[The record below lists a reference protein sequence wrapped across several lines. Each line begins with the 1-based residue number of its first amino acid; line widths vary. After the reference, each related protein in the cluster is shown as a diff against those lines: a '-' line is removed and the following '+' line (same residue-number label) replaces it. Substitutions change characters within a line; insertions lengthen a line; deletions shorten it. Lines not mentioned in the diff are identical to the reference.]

1 MISRRLRAAP
11 EVLDLQVNCRSGPPW
26 PTTYLNNIFRRTG
39 GRGGPPLQ
47 KSMKH
52 QKHLSVLLA
61 LLLVTSTAFGWPP
74 QTAPAS
80 TRSLSATEQQL
91 VESLSVDT
99 IKTTVNALAADEMQ
113 GRGTAQPGGDKAAAY
128 LADRFAKIGL
138 KPLGVNNTY
147 LQPIKF
153 RETQFLP
160 QPTFTIGNESL
171 KLGPDFIVT
180 PPYSGDE
187 NITAKAV
194 FVGYGIVLPFLK
206 RNDLAG
212 LDVKGKVVV
221 FRAGPPPEI
230 GKEQWKKA
238 QAQVNIMRAL
248 IARGAAALVLIGADT
263 ETLTYAEIADY
274 LTRRQIE
281 PESEQEMP
289 DFLPPFISVSDS
301 GADKLFAASGFTRVE
316 AFAKAQAE
324 NFTPIDLQQS
334 TTITVRLKKGKG
346 VGNNVVGLLEG
357 SDPKLKS
364 EALVYSAHYDA
375 YGVSADNR
383 IYHGAADNALGVAQ
397 MLAIAEAMTRATT
410 KPRRSIIFLAVTGEE
425 YGGYGS
431 DYWVKNPTWKIK
443 QVAADLNLDG
453 MGTEVY
459 GPVKV
464 LVGYGAEHSSLGT
477 LFTDVAAASGLRVI
491 PDPMPEE
498 KAFYRSDHYFFVK
511 KGIPGMMILGAPDG
525 ATEAWTARLKKWT
538 KTDYHQP
545 TDTVRPD
552 WDWNGPRT
560 TASVMLVMGLR
571 AANEEDM
578 PAWLP
583 SSIFNR
589 ERGTDKP
596 APPEP

>member
-1 MISRRLRAAP
+1 
-11 EVLDLQVNCRSGPPW
+11 
-26 PTTYLNNIFRRTG
+26 
-39 GRGGPPLQ
+39 
-47 KSMKH
+47 MKNYGNH
-52 QKHLSVLLA
+52 KRVALILSILLA
-61 LLLVTSTAFGWPP
+61 TSTAFGWT
-74 QTAPAS
+74 QGAAPAT
-80 TRSLSATEQQL
+80 TRSISAIEQRL
-91 VESLSVDT
+91 VDNLSVAT
-99 IKTTVNALAADEMQ
+99 IKEIVNALSADEMQ
-113 GRGTAQPGGDKAAAY
+113 GRGTAQPGGEKAAAY
-128 LADRFAKIGL
+128 LADRFAKLGL
-138 KPLGVNNTY
+138 KPLGNNNSY

-153 RETQFLP
+153 REMQFLP
-160 QPTFTIGNESL
+160 QPAFVASTENL
-171 KLGPDFIVT
+171 KFGSDFFVS

-187 NITAKAV
+187 NINGKLV
-194 FVGYGIVLPFLK
+194 FVGYGTDFPFLK
-206 RNDLAG
+206 RKDLAG
-212 LDVKGKVVV
+212 AELRGKVVV
-221 FRAGPPPEI
+221 IHDGPPPEI

-238 QAQVNIMRAL
+238 SAQSSVLRGL
-248 IARGAAALVLIGADT
+248 IARGASAIVIIGQNT
-263 ETLTYAEIADY
+263 ETLTFPEIADY

-289 DFLPPFISVSDS
+289 EFLPPFVSVSNT
-301 GADKLFAASGFTRVE
+301 AAEKLFASSGVTFAE
-316 AFAKAQAE
+316 AMTKAKRDD
-324 NFTPIDLQQS
+324 FTPIDLNQ
-334 TTITVRLKKGKG
+334 TATITIKLKKAKG

-375 YGVSADNR
+375 YGLSSDNR
-383 IYHGAADNALGVAQ
+383 IYHGAADNALGVAE
-397 MLAIAEAMTRATT
+397 MLAIAEVLTRAET

-464 LVGYGAEHSSLGT
+464 LVGYGAEHSSLGA
-477 LFTDVAAASGLRVI
+477 LLNEVAAASGLRVI

-498 KAFYRSDHYFFVK
+498 KSFYRSDHYFFVK
-511 KGIPGMMILGAPDG
+511 KGVPGIMILGAPDG
-525 ATEAWTARLKKWT
+525 AVESWTKRLEQWE

-545 TDTVRPD
+545 TDVVRSD
-552 WDWNGPRT
+552 WDWSGPRT
-560 TASVMLVMGLR
+560 VASVMLLMGLR
-571 AANEEDM
+571 AANSESM
-578 PAWLP
+578 PEWLP

>member
-1 MISRRLRAAP
+1 
-11 EVLDLQVNCRSGPPW
+11 
-26 PTTYLNNIFRRTG
+26 
-39 GRGGPPLQ
+39 
-47 KSMKH
+47 MKY
-52 QKHLSVLLA
+52 QKHVSVLLA
-61 LLLVTSTAFGWPP
+61 ILLVTSTAFSW
-74 QTAPAS
+74 QATAPIT

-91 VESLSVDT
+91 VDSISVES
-99 IKTTVNALAADEMQ
+99 IKATVNALAADDMQ
-113 GRGTAQPGGDKAAAY
+113 GRGTGQPGGDKAAAY
-128 LADRFAKIGL
+128 LADRFSKLGL
-138 KPLGVNNTY
+138 KPLGDKNTY

-160 QPTFTIGNESL
+160 QPTFTLGKENL
-171 KLGPDFIVT
+171 KFREDFIVT

-187 NITAKAV
+187 TVTGKVV

-212 LDVKGKVVV
+212 LDVKGKIVV
-221 FRAGPPPEI
+221 FRPGPPPQI

-238 QAQVNIMRAL
+238 SAQLHVMRGL
-248 IARGAAALVLIGADT
+248 IARGAAALVTIGEDT
-263 ETLTYAEIADY
+263 ETLTYAQIADY
-274 LTRRQIE
+274 LSRRQIE
-281 PESEQEMP
+281 PESEQELP
-289 DFLPPFISVSDS
+289 GFLPPFITVSDA
-301 GADKLFAASGFTRVE
+301 GADKLFAGSGFTRAE
-316 AFAKAQAE
+316 AFTKAQAE
-324 NFTPIDLQQS
+324 DFTPIELQQS
-334 TTITVRLKKGKG
+334 AAITVRLKKSKG
-346 VGNNVVGLLEG
+346 VGSNVIGLLEG

-364 EALVYSAHYDA
+364 EALIYSAHYDA

-383 IYHGAADNALGVAQ
+383 IYPGAADNALGVAE
-397 MLAIAEAMTRATT
+397 MLAIAEAMTRAAT
-410 KPRRSIIFLAVTGEE
+410 KPRRSVIFLAVTGEE

-464 LVGYGAEHSSLGT
+464 LVGYGAEHSTLGNLLT
-477 LFTDVAAASGLRVI
+477 EVAASTGLSVI

-498 KAFYRSDHYFFVK
+498 KSFYRSDHYFFVK

-525 ATEAWTARLKKWT
+525 AKEAWIARLKKWT

-545 TDTVRPD
+545 TDTVRPE
-552 WDWNGPRT
+552 WDWSGPRT
-560 TASVMLVMGLR
+560 ITSVMLVMGLR
-571 AANEEDM
+571 IANEENM

-583 SSIFNR
+583 SSVFNR